1 MNILYLMIPL
11 SLLLGGGFLAAFIW
25 TVNSGQVDDL
35 VTPAHR
41 MLDDREKE
49 GRTANESAQR

>member
-11 SLLLGGGFLAAFIW
+11 SLVLGGGFLFAFIW
-25 TVNSGQVDDL
+25 TVKSGQVDDL

-41 MLDDREKE
+41 MLEDKE
-49 GRTANESAQR
+49 GRSANESAQR